1 MPAACP
7 MQKPA
12 RLLTQPLLTQMELW
26 HNLAAQDVMDTYET
40 QPEAPVPT
48 GELFRLA
55 LVEFSAMR
63 APAPVMPAPPVVAA
77 PVAAPAFRLV
87 PAESESIFSMV
98 HGLFRRRA
106 PRA

>member
-1 MPAACP
+1 
-7 MQKPA
+7 
-12 RLLTQPLLTQMELW
+12 MELW
-26 HNLAAQDVMDTYET
+26 HNLATQEVLDTYET
-40 QPEAPVPT
+40 QPVAPVPP

-55 LVEFSAMR
+55 LVEFSVMR
-63 APAPVMPAPPVVAA
+63 AAAVVPQAPPLPAVAPAPVMNARPVVD
-77 PVAAPAFRLV
+77 LV